1 MATPQAAPLVS
12 LGFEGDELRVPQGAT
27 LPNFCVKCGA
37 PGTKPLDKN
46 FFWHNK
52 WLFLLI
58 LISPII
64 YIIVALIVRKKMHLV
79 VPLCD
84 QHSAAR
90 KRNIWIGVA
99 MLAVWLPLGITGSAI
114 GGDIEPAAWLLGMAL
129 FVAGIIV
136 ISMSAAV
143 LRPTYIDPVYGKF
156 TGASQ
161 EFRSRLV

>member
-1 MATPQAAPLVS
+1 MATPQASPVVS
-12 LGFEGDELRVPQGAT
+12 LGLEGEELRVPQGAT

-37 PGTKPLDKN
+37 PGTKQLDKN
-46 FFWHNK
+46 FFWHNRL
-52 WLFLLI
+52 LFLLI

-84 QHSAAR
+84 QHFAAR

-99 MLAVWLPLGITGSAI
+99 MLVVWLPLGIAGSMI
-114 GGDIEPAAWLLGMAL
+114 GGDIEPAGWLLGAVL
-129 FVAGIIV
+129 FVAGVIV

-143 LRPTYIDPVYGKF
+143 LRPTYIDPAYGKF
-156 TGASQ
+156 SGASAQ
-161 EFRSRLV
+161 FRSRIV